1 MLDVN
6 NNIFRT
12 ENVEMASGRLITWV
26 LDCETNERIFFV
38 DNQKDLDTCI
48 SDLMHARLGV

>member
-1 MLDVN
+1 MLDFN

-12 ENVEMASGRLITWV
+12 ENVKMASGRLITWV
-26 LDCETNERIFFV
+26 IDCENNERIFFV